1 MKRNKLKVL
10 SSLAILGI
18 AGLGLAAC
26 NNNTGSGTT
35 QSHTQ
40 TPTENGGGATTPT
53 LLQRLF
59 QLLQVNQ
66 LQRLQISHQQIFLNK
81 TK

>member
-35 QSHTQ
+35 QSPTQ

-53 LLQRLF
+53 PTQRLF

-66 LQRLQISHQQIFLNK
+66 LQRLQISHQQILLNK